1 VPDAGK
7 WLARDRG
14 AFEAEATSERIS
26 EVQPATAELQDFLS
40 EADRRWMAE
49 LFVRLAR

>member
-1 VPDAGK
+1 VPDAGR

-14 AFEAEATSERIS
+14 AFEVETTIKDSLI
-26 EVQPATAELQDFLS
+26 VQPATAELQDFLS
-40 EADRRWMAE
+40 EAEQRWMAE